1 VTSANE
7 PIASERYIVPAL
19 ERGLKLLTLF
29 DRQRTEISAPEA
41 ARMLGLPRSTTFRLI
56 RTLEHFGLLERAGNA
71 FRLGPGMLRL
81 GFEYVAALPFTDI
94 AKPIVESLRDA
105 TGYAAQLAIQD
116 GREVVFIVRAVAAS
130 AFASSVTVGT
140 RMPAHATALGR
151 VFLAELS
158 GPDLRAL
165 YRDEKQRDEKQRDV
179 KLQVYSP
186 QTPRTFA
193 ELVRLLRD
201 DHARGYATS
210 ESFFEAGISAIAAP
224 VRDGS
229 GRVVAALSVTI
240 PKPTLPVRT
249 TREEILRHLL
259 AAAANLSHH
268 LNYRPAAA
276 A

>member
-1 VTSANE
+1 MNSASE
-7 PIASERYIVPAL
+7 PIVRERYIVPAL

-71 FRLGPGMLRL
+71 YRLGPGMLRF

-130 AFASSVTVGT
+130 AFASNVTVGT

-151 VFLAELS
+151 VFLAEMS
-158 GPDLRAL
+158 APDLRAL
-165 YRDEKQRDEKQRDV
+165 YRDEKQRDV

-240 PKPTLPVRT
+240 PKPTLPVRA

>member
-1 VTSANE
+1 LNGTIDKFAN
-7 PIASERYIVPAL
+7 ERYIVPAL

-41 ARMLGLPRSTTFRLI
+41 ARMLELPRSTTFRLI

-71 FRLGPGMLRL
+71 YRLGPGMLRF
-81 GFEYVAALPFTDI
+81 GFEYIAALPFTDI

-105 TGYAAQLAIQD
+105 TGYAAQLAIRD
-116 GREVVFIVRAVAAS
+116 GREVVFIVRATAAS
-130 AFASSVTVGT
+130 AFASNVTVGT

-158 GPDLRAL
+158 GPELRAL
-165 YRDEKQRDEKQRDV
+165 YRDV

-201 DHARGYATS
+201 DHARGYTAS
-210 ESFFEAGISAIAAP
+210 ESFFEPGISAIAAP

-240 PKPTLPVRT
+240 PKPALPLRAS
-249 TREEILRHLL
+249 REEILRHLL

>member
-1 VTSANE
+1 VNSSTE
-7 PIASERYIVPAL
+7 IIAKERYIVPAL

-29 DRQRTEISAPEA
+29 DRRRTEISAPEA
-41 ARMLGLPRSTTFRLI
+41 ARMLELPRSTTFRLI

-71 FRLGPGMLRL
+71 YHLGPGILRF

-105 TGYAAQLAIQD
+105 TGYAAQLAIRD
-116 GREVVFIVRAVAAS
+116 GREVVFIVRAVGAS
-130 AFASSVTVGT
+130 AFASNVTVGT

-151 VFLAELS
+151 VFLAQLS
-158 GPDLRAL
+158 GPELRTL
-165 YRDEKQRDEKQRDV
+165 YRDV
-179 KLQVYSP
+179 KLQIYSP
-186 QTPRTFA
+186 QTPSTFA
-193 ELVRLLRD
+193 ELVRVLRD
-201 DHARGYATS
+201 DHARGYTTS
-210 ESFFEAGISAIAAP
+210 ESFFETGISAIAAP
-224 VRDGS
+224 VRDGT

-240 PKPTLPVRT
+240 PKATLPARS